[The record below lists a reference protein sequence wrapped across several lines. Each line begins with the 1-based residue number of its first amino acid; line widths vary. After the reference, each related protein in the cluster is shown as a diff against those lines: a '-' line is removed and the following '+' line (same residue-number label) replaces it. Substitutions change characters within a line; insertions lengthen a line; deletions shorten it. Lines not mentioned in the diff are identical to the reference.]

1 MLLSL
6 LLACWVDFSTLP
18 RLNVD
23 EVDFSNEYLEVANVR
38 VRMFD
43 SNLQCPDGEVASFF
57 AVYPVSS
64 APLPI
69 AVVFHT
75 GALDYDDPVTEGET
89 FQASNRLTRTWA
101 SSRVWETLNLTRKSL
116 DTGVNDLGTLPTAL
130 ANAGIAQIYP
140 SNCWGDYWHNGLEY
154 NPNNATLEGFS
165 RQGFDMAQLMVDL
178 LEDEALAADLNFD
191 FEQQFD
197 TSSVYWIGMGSG
209 GRAIIELLLAGNQ
222 APSGIVFDSYKTKPA
237 MVLAF

>member
-1 MLLSL
+1 MLLS

-43 SNLQCPDGEVASFF
+43 SIYNVPMGRLPLFF
-57 AVYPVSS
+57 AVPVSS

-75 GALDYDDPVTEGET
+75 GALDYDDPVTEEES

-101 SSRVWETLNLTRKSL
+101 SSRVW
-116 DTGVNDLGTLPTAL
+116 G
-130 ANAGIAQIYP
+130 
-140 SNCWGDYWHNGLEY
+140 H
-154 NPNNATLEGFS
+154 
-165 RQGFDMAQLMVDL
+165 
-178 LEDEALAADLNFD
+178 
-191 FEQQFD
+191 
-197 TSSVYWIGMGSG
+197 
-209 GRAIIELLLAGNQ
+209 
-222 APSGIVFDSYKTKPA
+222 
-237 MVLAF
+237 